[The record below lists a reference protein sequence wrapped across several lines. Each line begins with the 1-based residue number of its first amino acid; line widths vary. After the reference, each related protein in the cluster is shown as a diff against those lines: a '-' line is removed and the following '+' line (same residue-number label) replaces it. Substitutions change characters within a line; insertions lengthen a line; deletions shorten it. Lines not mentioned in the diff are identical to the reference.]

1 MPVGNRRSIAF
12 MSVFRRFCGVLPFRR
27 GFDRVFCSV
36 RYAASVRQID
46 GTPISCIYLGS
57 VHNSRW
63 DALQPAGRAETVS
76 ADICAAGRS
85 KSRHKAQNA
94 QNDGM
99 KIARIAPGL
108 IYLCFP
114 ASDDRTEKIRI
125 SGNNMLIFSSPPCI
139 SGCDRIRRMRIESRR
154 TDHSRQHRQFH
165 AVFRR
170 RSMRVYKCSIRRRR
184 RQSAIRRPY

>member
-1 MPVGNRRSIAF
+1 MCPWRYPAALRSWRYRVQAVQLPRSGGVLSVGNRRDIAF
-12 MSVFRRFCGVLPFRR
+12 LSVFRRFRGVLPFRR

-63 DALQPAGRAETVS
+63 DAVQPAGAAETIS
-76 ADICAAGRS
+76 ADICADGCRIC
-85 KSRHKAQNA
+85 RHTAQIA

-125 SGNNMLIFSSPPCI
+125 SGNNMLIFSLPPCI
-139 SGCDRIRRMRIESRR
+139 
-154 TDHSRQHRQFH
+154 
-165 AVFRR
+165 
-170 RSMRVYKCSIRRRR
+170 
-184 RQSAIRRPY
+184 